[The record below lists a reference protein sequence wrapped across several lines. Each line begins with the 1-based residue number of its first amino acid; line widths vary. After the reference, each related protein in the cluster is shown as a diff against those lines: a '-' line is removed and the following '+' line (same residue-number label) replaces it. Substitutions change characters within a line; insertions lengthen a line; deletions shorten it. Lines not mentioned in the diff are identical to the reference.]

1 MQTSEI
7 IEIQEEIIRRQASMV
22 KAMALQLDTTEA
34 WDAEIKKIERLKI
47 KLSEDGK

>member
-1 MQTSEI
+1 MTTAEI
-7 IEIQEEIIRRQASMV
+7 IEIQEEIIKRQASMV
-22 KAMALQLDTTEA
+22 KAMALKLDAAEA